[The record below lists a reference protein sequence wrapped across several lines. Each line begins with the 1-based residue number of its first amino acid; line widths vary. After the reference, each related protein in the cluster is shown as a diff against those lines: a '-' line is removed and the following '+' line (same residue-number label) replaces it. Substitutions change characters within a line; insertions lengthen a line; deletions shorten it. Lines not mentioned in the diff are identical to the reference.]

1 MKHKAVLAALLVI
14 GVALLAAC
22 KVVEVPTPTPTPPL
36 SVTIGPTEPEEFVA
50 AGQRIALVAHST
62 PVDVVFNWQLT
73 GSGQLSNTEGA
84 SVQYLAPTSVTVE
97 ETVSIV
103 VTITDKTT
111 QAQTS
116 DGTIIRLLPAAAA
129 EVVATTPAASS
140 GASTGTAE
148 SPGDTPQANAGD
160 RTATPRPV
168 ATEKPTTPQPAAPAA
183 DAPCPAFTSKRYGD
197 PLLAGSQ
204 MEGQILSPT
213 ECQIGL
219 PAASELEISGT
230 LGAIPAD
237 TFVWLFAFTKSGR
250 YYPQC
255 AGYDP
260 SSCVLSGDNWTTRTY
275 LGNAGCKENF
285 ILTLLAVD
293 GEGDQVLKETWGN
306 WTTTGSYPGFT
317 GSAIN
322 GMNAEEISRVHVETA
337 GVECP

>member
-14 GVALLAAC
+14 GVALLTAC
-22 KVVEVPTPTPTPPL
+22 KVGEVLTPTPTSPL

-50 AGQRIALVAHST
+50 AGQRIALVARST

-84 SVQYLAPTSVTVE
+84 SVQYLAPPSVTVE

-140 GASTGTAE
+140 GASTGTA
-148 SPGDTPQANAGD
+148 
-160 RTATPRPV
+160 
-168 ATEKPTTPQPAAPAA
+168 A
-183 DAPCPAFTSKRYGD
+183 DAPCPAFTSERYGD

-204 MEGQILSPT
+204 LEGQILSPT

-237 TFVWLFAFTKSGR
+237 TFVWLFAFAKSGR

-255 AGYDP
+255 AGSDP
-260 SSCVLSGDNWTTRTY
+260 SSCVLSGDNWTMRAY

-293 GEGDQVLKETWGN
+293 GEGDQILKETWVN

-317 GSAIN
+317 ESAIN